1 MSEAESVSL
10 DLLDRKTVRTRA
22 RNIVIASVLVAAAF
36 GGVVGLFAGGTGFAI
51 AAAIVGVPLL
61 LLALVESRK
70 TLSLRDGQVIAR
82 ALGTRVVS
90 LKEADRLDLFVTDL
104 RGARTVNLLV
114 GGPPKGKA
122 ISVSLAMYA
131 GTGGRE
137 LGIYALRR
145 LADTLAA
152 SSDTRALVLSQLIVE
167 QLRSEARGDA
177 APQRPLYVLASA
189 APQGRVAQRL
199 NPDAVSRFVAE
210 LGR

>member
-1 MSEAESVSL
+1 MGDAEAISL

-22 RNIVIASVLVAAAF
+22 RNTTIAAVLVAAAF
-36 GGVVGLFAGGTGFAI
+36 GGVVGLFAGVEGFAI
-51 AAAIVGVPLL
+51 AAAIVGIPLL
-61 LLALVESRK
+61 LLALTESRK
-70 TLSLRDGQVIAR
+70 TLTLRDGQVIAR

-90 LKEADRLDLFVTDL
+90 VREADRLELFITDL

-114 GGPPKGKA
+114 AGPPKGRA

-137 LGIYALRR
+137 LGIYALRK
-145 LADTLAA
+145 LADTLASNA
-152 SSDTRALVLSQLIVE
+152 DTRALVLSQLIVE

-189 APQGRVAQRL
+189 APPGRMAQRL
-199 NPDAVSRFVAE
+199 NSDAVSKFVAE

>member
-10 DLLDRKTVRTRA
+10 DLLDRRTVRTRA
-22 RNIVIASVLVAAAF
+22 RNIVIAAVLVAAAF
-36 GGVVGLFAGGTGFAI
+36 GGIVGLFAGGAGFAT

-90 LKEADRLDLFVTDL
+90 LKEANRLDLFVTDL

-152 SSDTRALVLSQLIVE
+152 NADTRALVLSQLIVE

-177 APQRPLYVLASA
+177 PPQRPLYVLASA

-199 NPDAVSRFVAE
+199 NPDAVSKFVAE

>member
-1 MSEAESVSL
+1 MSEAESLSL
-10 DLLDRKTVRTRA
+10 DLLDRKTVRARA
-22 RNIVIASVLVAAAF
+22 RNIMIAAVLVAAAF
-36 GGVVGLFAGGTGFAI
+36 GGIVGLFAGGQGFAI
-51 AAAIVGVPLL
+51 AAAIVAVPLL

-70 TLSLRDGQVIAR
+70 TLSLRDGQVVAR

-90 LKEADRLDLFVTDL
+90 LREADRLELFITDV

-114 GGPPKGKA
+114 GGPPNGKA
-122 ISVSLAMYA
+122 ISISLAMYA

-145 LADTLAA
+145 LADTLAGNA
-152 SSDTRALVLSQLIVE
+152 DTRALVLSQLIVE

-199 NPDAVSRFVAE
+199 NSDAVSRFVAE